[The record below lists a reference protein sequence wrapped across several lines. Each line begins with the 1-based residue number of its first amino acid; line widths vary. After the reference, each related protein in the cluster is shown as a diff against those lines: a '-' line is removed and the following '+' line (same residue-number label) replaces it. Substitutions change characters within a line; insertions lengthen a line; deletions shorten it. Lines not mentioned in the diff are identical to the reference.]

1 MVGWP
6 GCLHMAHVQMKQIRK
21 TSNAE
26 MKRKT
31 SSTELLDKTI
41 WNPRPVIGL
50 LTRAI
55 RESGGS
61 FLLVLGPAFSALLT
75 NKALLTNAVGCRYT
89 AVSEVKRT
97 KI

>member
-1 MVGWP
+1 
-6 GCLHMAHVQMKQIRK
+6 
-21 TSNAE
+21 

-31 SSTELLDKTI
+31 SSTGLLDKTI

-61 FLLVLGPAFSALLT
+61 FLLVLGPTFSALLT
-75 NKALLTNAVGCRYT
+75 NKALLTNAVGTDT
-89 AVSEVKRT
+89 AGSGLGPTSGKKAKTDFLEA
-97 KI
+97 KIDNS

>member
-1 MVGWP
+1 
-6 GCLHMAHVQMKQIRK
+6 
-21 TSNAE
+21 

-61 FLLVLGPAFSALLT
+61 FLLVLGPTFSALLA
-75 NKALLTNAVGCRYT
+75 NKALLTDAVGTCTVHGRGHGVVMRVVTVT
-89 AVSEVKRT
+89 ASKRRHRENQLGGIYVK
-97 KI
+97 